1 MNTVLKNKKIY
12 IFHFMKY
19 YFAFAMPSCNPTY
32 SLSGSQS
39 ENCMFKNLHKSV
51 PFSLSAEGIAEA
63 LILLLC
69 I

>member
-1 MNTVLKNKKIY
+1 
-12 IFHFMKY
+12 MKY
-19 YFAFAMPSCNPTY
+19 YFAFAMLSFNPTY
-32 SLSGSQS
+32 SLSKRQR
-39 ENCMFKNLHKSV
+39 ENCTPKNLHKSV